1 MMHHAVG
8 EAKSIGGQLQYR
20 LGVGASSG
28 LPAAIARGEDM
39 FTVLG
44 IETSCDDTGA
54 AVVRSDGAILGE
66 ALASQHEIH
75 ECYGGV
81 VPGLARDAHECNID
95 AVVERALRQAGLSAA
110 DVDAV
115 AVTIGPGLEICLRV
129 GATFARALAQQ
140 YSKPFVA
147 VHHLEAHC
155 LLVRPHLLSPPHS
168 STEQSKT
175 DYGNRAAKSE
185 GPARQVEFPFM
196 ALLVSGGHCQIL
208 LCHAVGN
215 YTVLGGTLDD
225 ALGEAYDKAAR
236 MLGLRTAGA
245 GGPAIEK
252 LALDGDPTSVPLPVP
267 MQKRKD
273 CDFSYAGLKNAFR
286 LAVEAAAEECAQ
298 QEEARGG
305 GDKGVEEETWSEGG
319 RSTTVNV
326 EDAAS
331 SRLPHQAKADLAAS
345 FQRVAIRHLT
355 DRLKRALDWYD
366 GIATPMPSNDGRA
379 LVESQS
385 QLGPSALAVV
395 GGVAANRAVR
405 AALHELCASR
415 SPPLKLVAPPPRL
428 CTDNGVMVAWA
439 AIEKLQLGVSDELGE
454 EIFPRWPLGESA
466 NAKGWA
472 QTNTDRFCDRL
483 CSKEAERSK
492 GGSRE
497 TPEDPPF

>member
-81 VPGLARDAHECNID
+81 VPGLARDAHESNID

-267 MQKRKD
+267 MP
-273 CDFSYAGLKNAFR
+273 L
-286 LAVEAAAEECAQ
+286 AAATGEPQRRYE
-298 QEEARGG
+298 RGG
-305 GDKGVEEETWSEGG
+305 GGGGVRRR
-319 RSTTVNV
+319 RSHPTGQGVVGTTSVYQIWR
-326 EDAAS
+326 DW
-331 SRLPHQAKADLAAS
+331 LAAVDFLVDLRWGS
-345 FQRVAIRHLT
+345 VEHIFV
-355 DRLKRALDWYD
+355 DR
-366 GIATPMPSNDGRA
+366 
-379 LVESQS
+379 
-385 QLGPSALAVV
+385 
-395 GGVAANRAVR
+395 
-405 AALHELCASR
+405 
-415 SPPLKLVAPPPRL
+415 
-428 CTDNGVMVAWA
+428 
-439 AIEKLQLGVSDELGE
+439 E
-454 EIFPRWPLGESA
+454 ECYRTIW
-466 NAKGWA
+466 
-472 QTNTDRFCDRL
+472 C
-483 CSKEAERSK
+483 
-492 GGSRE
+492 
-497 TPEDPPF
+497 

>member
-1 MMHHAVG
+1 MWRADHVALIARNASRPCDARWFATVHWEATARMMHHAVG

-252 LALDGDPTSVPLPVP
+252 LALDGVLPP
-267 MQKRKD
+267 CR
-273 CDFSYAGLKNAFR
+273 CRCPCRSARTAIFHAGLKNAFR

-298 QEEARGG
+298 QEEARGEKRG
-305 GDKGVEEETWSEGG
+305 
-319 RSTTVNV
+319 
-326 EDAAS
+326 
-331 SRLPHQAKADLAAS
+331 
-345 FQRVAIRHLT
+345 
-355 DRLKRALDWYD
+355 LKRRRCQKWAD
-366 GIATPMPSNDGRA
+366 R
-379 LVESQS
+379 
-385 QLGPSALAVV
+385 QL
-395 GGVAANRAVR
+395 
-405 AALHELCASR
+405 
-415 SPPLKLVAPPPRL
+415 
-428 CTDNGVMVAWA
+428 
-439 AIEKLQLGVSDELGE
+439 
-454 EIFPRWPLGESA
+454 
-466 NAKGWA
+466 
-472 QTNTDRFCDRL
+472 
-483 CSKEAERSK
+483 
-492 GGSRE
+492 
-497 TPEDPPF
+497 